1 MEKPIDQPR
10 AGGPETVEIL
20 TIALGGE
27 IFALPA
33 AIVLEILDVGPVTPV
48 PNAPAFVGNL
58 INFRGRVAP
67 LADLRLRC
75 GMEVA
80 APTEDSRIVVLEFPL
95 DGEPILAAIL
105 ADEVYEVTRLDAVV
119 TGQVPLFGT
128 RWRPEFVQYI
138 GRRNNDFVM
147 VLDIGRIFAS
157 ADSLVSPALH
167 GPGGKSAPVD

>member
-1 MEKPIDQPR
+1 MDQPM
-10 AGGPETVEIL
+10 AAAPATVEIL
-20 TIALGGE
+20 TIGLGGE

-48 PNAPAFVGNL
+48 PNASAFVGSL

-75 GMEVA
+75 GMKLM
-80 APTEDSRIVVLEFPL
+80 APTEDSRFVVIEFPF
-95 DGEPILAAIL
+95 DGEPTLAAIL
-105 ADEVYEVTRLDAVV
+105 ADKVYEVTRLDAVV
-119 TGQVPLFGT
+119 TDQVPQFGT
-128 RWRPEFVQYI
+128 RWRPEFVQCI

-157 ADSLVSPALH
+157 ADSLVSPELH
-167 GPGGKSAPVD
+167 GGGKSAP